1 MGRARQMR
9 TFDHRA
15 GNVVADVV
23 AKNDTPLMQL
33 ACFRFFT
40 KILLGTR
47 FVKSDAP
54 LTPNAYF

>member
-1 MGRARQMR
+1 MP

-23 AKNDTPLMQL
+23 AKNDTSLMQL

-47 FVKSDAP
+47 FVTSDVP